1 MAVSVIAADG
11 SGDYTTLE
19 LWAAKKLLGT
29 LSEPEIAEIKGT
41 IVANV
46 TVSSSLETTT
56 ANYVEI
62 RPFTGQRHTGQLG
75 TGARITN
82 EASGKTGPVIDFGV
96 RNYRITGLEIV
107 SVTAARPISTS
118 GAVASGHLLID
129 SCIVSG
135 PGVGSSSSYLLT
147 LSITNLNATLRN
159 SIFIGKGRLA
169 DTRNAADVDI
179 ENCTF
184 WQLDDELGIIA
195 DSDTDIR
202 NTYVG
207 RPSGTQNCFW
217 SGASPTGANNAS
229 SDTSATA
236 RFGAGSVDSVS
247 GASAF
252 EDTSTY
258 DFRLKSGSAL
268 IDAGA
273 TIGAV
278 TEDIVGTARPQGSA
292 YDIGAFEVAAAGG
305 TAVSFSGT
313 VPTQN
318 LTQNS
323 AMSALD
329 LSTYFSGTETPFTYA
344 VQTGALPAGLS
355 LNSSTGVISG
365 TPTATGTASI
375 VVRATDQTPDTADTN
390 SFDIVVASAATAIS
404 FTGTVPTQNLTEDA
418 AMTSLDLTSYF
429 SGSETPFTYAI
440 QSGTLPTGLSL
451 SSGVISGTPTQV
463 GTFPI
468 VVRGTDDAT
477 NTADT
482 NSFNIVVASAVA
494 TVTVTDPLKN
504 NTGTLWASE
513 TGIKASVLNATTLE
527 SVYEV
532 TGLTTNGSGVLEAIS
547 NAALN
552 AGDSYHVAIKLSD
565 GSVGVT
571 GPITAT

>member
-1 MAVSVIAADG
+1 MAQYYTDFEEYTAGETPSDWTPKLDATANWLIYEDVTFGKCLRNTSTASGRKLITWDAVPDTADVEV
-11 SGDYTTLE
+11 YFE
-19 LWAAKKLLGT
+19 FFAPVGT
-29 LSEPEIAEIKGT
+29 LVVATYGAARVDPSKNTSAANAEFYRFGFDEETLNAGDTFFDKYLSGT
-41 IVANV
+41 FTSV
-46 TVSSSLETTT
+46 TSAE
-56 ANYVEI
+56 
-62 RPFTGQRHTGQLG
+62 RDLG
-75 TGARITN
+75 VTGATVFACR
-82 EASGKTGPVIDFGV
+82 ASF
-96 RNYRITGLEIV
+96 
-107 SVTAARPISTS
+107 
-118 GAVASGHLLID
+118 
-129 SCIVSG
+129 
-135 PGVGSSSSYLLT
+135 
-147 LSITNLNATLRN
+147 
-159 SIFIGKGRLA
+159 
-169 DTRNAADVDI
+169 
-179 ENCTF
+179 
-184 WQLDDELGIIA
+184 
-195 DSDTDIR
+195 
-202 NTYVG
+202 
-207 RPSGTQNCFW
+207 
-217 SGASPTGANNAS
+217 
-229 SDTSATA
+229 
-236 RFGAGSVDSVS
+236 
-247 GASAF
+247 
-252 EDTSTY
+252 
-258 DFRLKSGSAL
+258 
-268 IDAGA
+268 
-273 TIGAV
+273 
-278 TEDIVGTARPQGSA
+278 VGTAVKVRCWDTAGAEPSTW
-292 YDIGAFEVAAAGG
+292 DIETTDSSISAAGAVG
-305 TAVSFSGT
+305 LFRFSTFNAGNYRYNAFGVGTGGDPAPTSAPASTAVSFTGT

-318 LTQNS
+318 LTQDS

-329 LSTYFSGTETPFTYA
+329 LSTYFSGTETPFSYA
-344 VQTGALPAGLS
+344 VQTGTLPAGLS

-404 FTGTVPTQNLTEDA
+404 FTGTVPTQNLTEDV

>member
-1 MAVSVIAADG
+1 MAVIVNLASFTGTAGQELTAADSGWTRNTSAGLG
-11 SGDYTTLE
+11 SANITVDG
-19 LWAAKKLLGT
+19 AGVALGPT
-29 LSEPEIAEIKGT
+29 G
-41 IVANV
+41 
-46 TVSSSLETTT
+46 SSLSAAYLRTETPGSRNQVVRSTMAHRVSTVDIMHVLLARCDGSNWVGAYFLRNTPAVFLVKRVSGTRTT
-56 ANYVEI
+56 ITSQAITVDLNTPYEVE
-62 RPFTGQRHTGQLG
+62 L
-75 TGARITN
+75 
-82 EASGKTGPVIDFGV
+82 
-96 RNYRITGLEIV
+96 
-107 SVTAARPISTS
+107 SVT
-118 GAVASGHLLID
+118 
-129 SCIVSG
+129 
-135 PGVGSSSSYLLT
+135 
-147 LSITNLNATLRN
+147 
-159 SIFIGKGRLA
+159 
-169 DTRNAADVDI
+169 
-179 ENCTF
+179 
-184 WQLDDELGIIA
+184 
-195 DSDTDIR
+195 
-202 NTYVG
+202 
-207 RPSGTQNCFW
+207 
-217 SGASPTGANNAS
+217 
-229 SDTSATA
+229 
-236 RFGAGSVDSVS
+236 
-247 GASAF
+247 
-252 EDTSTY
+252 
-258 DFRLKSGSAL
+258 
-268 IDAGA
+268 
-273 TIGAV
+273 
-278 TEDIVGTARPQGSA
+278 GTAPNILCTVKVDGVTQITHTITDAALDLVGNVGIATR
-292 YDIGAFEVAAAGG
+292 AFSSVPGGGEQQFFDFYAEDDTGGGG
-305 TAVSFSGT
+305 TAVSFTGT

-318 LTQNS
+318 LTQDS

-329 LSTYFSGTETPFTYA
+329 LSTYFSGTETPFSYA
-344 VQTGALPAGLS
+344 VQSGTLPAGLS

-375 VVRATDQTPDTADTN
+375 VVRATDDNSDTADTN

-404 FTGTVPTQNLTEDA
+404 FTGTVPTQNLTEDV

-552 AGDSYHVAIKLSD
+552 AGDRYHVAIKLSD
-565 GSVGVT
+565 GSVGIT